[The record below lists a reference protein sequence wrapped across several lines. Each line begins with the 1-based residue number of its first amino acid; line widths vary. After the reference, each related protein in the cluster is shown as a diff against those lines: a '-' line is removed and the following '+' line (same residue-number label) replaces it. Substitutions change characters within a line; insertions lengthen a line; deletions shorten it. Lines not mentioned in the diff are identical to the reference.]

1 MQRNGCS
8 FLGGT
13 KGEEE
18 EEEEGNGKS
27 TVAAWFHLPLINVFK
42 KKVLMHEPISFL
54 SFFSFFLKNVMRE
67 NRNCCDFSKTF
78 CCRFF
83 FCFFYRRP
91 PTGDFFVVPYN
102 FWANSFNKPP
112 SD

>member
-54 SFFSFFLKNVMRE
+54 SFFSFFFKECYERKQKLLRLLQN
-67 NRNCCDFSKTF
+67 F
-78 CCRFF
+78 CCFLFF
-83 FCFFYRRP
+83 LP
-91 PTGDFFVVPYN
+91 PTTDRRLFCCAVQFLAKL
-102 FWANSFNKPP
+102 F
-112 SD
+112 